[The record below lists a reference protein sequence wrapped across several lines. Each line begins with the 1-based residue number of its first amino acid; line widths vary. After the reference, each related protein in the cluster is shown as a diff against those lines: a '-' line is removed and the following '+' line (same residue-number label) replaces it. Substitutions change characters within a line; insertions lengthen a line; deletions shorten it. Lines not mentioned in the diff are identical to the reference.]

1 MLQNKPPHSM
11 KKAAIFG
18 QAYKN
23 TDREYFEVLI
33 ENLVKFNVEI
43 FIEKEFVSILA
54 DLGVENLNYPTFS
67 QNSDLDS
74 SFDLMFTLGGDGTI
88 LNAATILK
96 DLRIP
101 ILGINTGRLGFL
113 ATVQRKEIENTIQSL
128 INNEFTIQERALLQV
143 ESNDPNIDFKG
154 VNFALNEI
162 TIARKNSTS
171 MIGVEAYLN
180 DEYLTTYWS
189 DGLVVATPT
198 GSTGYSLS
206 CHGPIIMP
214 ESNNFVLTPIAP
226 HNLSARPLVIPDK
239 TKIKLKIIGREK
251 EFFLSLDSRVST
263 VPFEI
268 ELTLTKASFP
278 IRIIQ
283 LNQQTFISTL
293 REKLFWG
300 EDKRNYT
307 N

>member
-1 MLQNKPPHSM
+1 M

>member
-1 MLQNKPPHSM
+1 MNKV
-11 KKAAIFG
+11 AIFG

-23 TDREYFEVLI
+23 TDRQYFEILI
-33 ENLVKFNVEI
+33 ENLNKFNIEI
-43 FIEKEFVSILA
+43 LIYKEFVTIL
-54 DLGVENLNYPTFS
+54 DELGVENLNYKTF
-67 QNSDLDS
+67 QKHEDLDS
-74 SFDLMFTLGGDGTI
+74 TFDLLFTLGGDGTI
-88 LNAATILK
+88 LNAATLVK
-96 DLRIP
+96 DLNIP

-113 ATVQRKEIENTIQSL
+113 ATVQKKEIENTIQSL
-128 INNEFTIQERALLQV
+128 IKKEFTIQERAVLQI
-143 ESNDPNIDFKG
+143 STNDENINFNDI
-154 VNFALNEI
+154 NFALNEV

-226 HNLSARPLVIPDK
+226 HNLSARPLVIPD
-239 TKIKLKIIGREK
+239 TTEIKLKIIGREK

-268 ELTLTKASFP
+268 ELTLTKANFP
-278 IRIIQ
+278 VKIIQ
-283 LNQQTFISTL
+283 LNQQTFIGTL

-307 N
+307 S

>member
-1 MLQNKPPHSM
+1 MNKV
-11 KKAAIFG
+11 AIFG

-23 TDREYFEVLI
+23 TDRQYFEILI
-33 ENLVKFNVEI
+33 ENLNKFNIEI
-43 FIEKEFVSILA
+43 LIYKEFVTIL
-54 DLGVENLNYPTFS
+54 DELGVENLNYKTF
-67 QNSDLDS
+67 QKHEELDS
-74 SFDLMFTLGGDGTI
+74 SFDLLFTLGGDGTI
-88 LNAATILK
+88 LNAATLVK
-96 DLRIP
+96 DLNIP

-113 ATVQRKEIENTIQSL
+113 ATVQKKEIENTIQSL
-128 INNEFTIQERALLQV
+128 IKKEFTIQERAVLQI
-143 ESNDPNIDFKG
+143 STNDDNIHFNDI
-154 VNFALNEI
+154 NFALNEV

-226 HNLSARPLVIPDK
+226 HNLSARPLVIPD
-239 TKIKLKIIGREK
+239 TTEIKLKIIGREK

-268 ELTLTKASFP
+268 ELTLTKANFP
-278 IRIIQ
+278 VKIIQ
-283 LNQQTFISTL
+283 LNQQTFIGTL

-307 N
+307 S

>member
-1 MLQNKPPHSM
+1 MNKV
-11 KKAAIFG
+11 AIFG

-23 TDREYFEVLI
+23 TDRQYFEMLI
-33 ENLVKFNVEI
+33 ENLNKFNIEI
-43 FIEKEFVSILA
+43 LIYKEFVTIL
-54 DLGVENLNYPTFS
+54 DELGVENLNYKTF
-67 QNSDLDS
+67 QKHEDLDS
-74 SFDLMFTLGGDGTI
+74 TFDLLFTLGGDGTI
-88 LNAATILK
+88 LNAATLVK
-96 DLRIP
+96 DLNIP

-113 ATVQRKEIENTIQSL
+113 ATVQKKEIENTIQSL
-128 INNEFTIQERALLQV
+128 IKKEFTIQERAVLQI
-143 ESNDPNIDFKG
+143 STNDENIHFNDI
-154 VNFALNEI
+154 NFALNEV

-226 HNLSARPLVIPDK
+226 HNLSARPLVIPD
-239 TKIKLKIIGREK
+239 TTEIKLKIIGREK

-268 ELTLTKASFP
+268 ELTLTKANFP
-278 IRIIQ
+278 VKIIQ
-283 LNQQTFISTL
+283 LNQQTFIGTL

-307 N
+307 S

>member
-1 MLQNKPPHSM
+1 M
-11 KKAAIFG
+11 KKVAIFG

-23 TDREYFEVLI
+23 TDRQYFEILI
-33 ENLVKFNVEI
+33 ENLNKYHIEI
-43 FIEKEFVSILA
+43 LIHKGFVTILD
-54 DLGVENLNYPTFS
+54 DLGVDNLNYKTFT
-67 QNSDLDS
+67 NYHDLDN
-74 SFDLMFTLGGDGTI
+74 SFDILFTLGGDGTI
-88 LNAATILK
+88 LNAATLVK
-96 DLRIP
+96 DLKIP

-113 ATVQRKEIENTIQSL
+113 ATVQKKEIRDTIKSL
-128 INNEFTIQERALLQV
+128 ISEEYTIQERAVLQV
-143 ESNDPNIDFKG
+143 QTNDTSIDLNN
-154 VNFALNEI
+154 VDFALNEV

-171 MIGVEAYLN
+171 MIKVEAYLN

-189 DGLVVATPT
+189 DGLVIATPT

-226 HNLSARPLVIPDK
+226 HNLSARPLVIPD
-239 TKIKLKIIGREK
+239 TTVIKLKIIGREK

-268 ELTLTKASFP
+268 ELTLKKAKFP
-278 IRIIQ
+278 MKIIQ
-283 LNQQTFISTL
+283 LNQQTFIETL

-307 N
+307 S

>member
-1 MLQNKPPHSM
+1 M
-11 KKAAIFG
+11 KKVAIFG

-23 TDREYFEVLI
+23 TDRRYFEILI
-33 ENLVKFNVEI
+33 ENLNKYSVEI
-43 FIEKEFVSILA
+43 IIEKGFVSILR
-54 DLGVENLNYPTFS
+54 DLGVENLNYTTFS
-67 QNSDLDS
+67 KHEDLDTT
-74 SFDLMFTLGGDGTI
+74 FDLLFTLGGDGTI
-88 LNAATILK
+88 LNAATLVK
-96 DLRIP
+96 DLNIP

-113 ATVQRKEIENTIQSL
+113 ATVQKKEIENTIASL
-128 INNEFTIQERALLQV
+128 IANEYTTQERAVL
-143 ESNDPNIDFKG
+143 EIKTNDPNIDFHNI
-154 VNFALNEI
+154 NFALNEV

-180 DEYLTTYWS
+180 NEYLTTYWS

-226 HNLSARPLVIPDK
+226 HNLSARPLVIPDN
-239 TKIKLKIIGREK
+239 TVVKLKIIGREK

-268 ELTLTKASFP
+268 ELTLSKAPFQ
-278 IRIIQ
+278 IKIIQ
-283 LNQQTFISTL
+283 LDQQTFISTL
-293 REKLFWG
+293 RSKLFWG
-300 EDKRNYT
+300 EDKRNYK
-307 N
+307 

>member
-1 MLQNKPPHSM
+1 MNKV
-11 KKAAIFG
+11 AIFG

-23 TDREYFEVLI
+23 TDRQYFEMLI
-33 ENLVKFNVEI
+33 ENLNKFNIEI
-43 FIEKEFVSILA
+43 LIYKEFVTIL
-54 DLGVENLNYPTFS
+54 DELGVANLNYKTF
-67 QNSDLDS
+67 QKHEDLDS
-74 SFDLMFTLGGDGTI
+74 TFDLLFTLGGDGTI
-88 LNAATILK
+88 LNAATLVK
-96 DLRIP
+96 DLNIP

-113 ATVQRKEIENTIQSL
+113 ATVQKKEIENTIQSL
-128 INNEFTIQERALLQV
+128 IKKEFTIQERAVLQI
-143 ESNDPNIDFKG
+143 STNDENIHFNDI
-154 VNFALNEI
+154 NFALNEV

-226 HNLSARPLVIPDK
+226 HNLSARPLVIPD
-239 TKIKLKIIGREK
+239 TTEIKLKIIGREK

-268 ELTLTKASFP
+268 ELTLTKANFP
-278 IRIIQ
+278 VKIIQ
-283 LNQQTFISTL
+283 LNQQTFIGTL

-307 N
+307 S

>member
-1 MLQNKPPHSM
+1 MNKV
-11 KKAAIFG
+11 AIFG

-23 TDREYFEVLI
+23 TDRQYFEILI
-33 ENLVKFNVEI
+33 ENLNKFNIEI
-43 FIEKEFVSILA
+43 LIYNEFVTIL
-54 DLGVENLNYPTFS
+54 DELGVENLNYKTF
-67 QNSDLDS
+67 QKHEDLDS
-74 SFDLMFTLGGDGTI
+74 TFDLLFTLGGDGTI
-88 LNAATILK
+88 LNAATLVK
-96 DLRIP
+96 DLNIP

-113 ATVQRKEIENTIQSL
+113 ATVQKKEIENTIQSL
-128 INNEFTIQERALLQV
+128 IKKEYTIQERAVLQI
-143 ESNDPNIDFKG
+143 STNDKNIHFNNI
-154 VNFALNEI
+154 NFALNEV

-189 DGLVVATPT
+189 DGLVIATPT

-226 HNLSARPLVIPDK
+226 HNLSARPLVIPD
-239 TKIKLKIIGREK
+239 TTEIKLKIIGREK
-251 EFFLSLDSRVST
+251 DFFLSLDSRVST

-268 ELTLTKASFP
+268 ELTLTKANFP
-278 IRIIQ
+278 VKIIQ
-283 LNQQTFISTL
+283 LNQQTFIGTL

>member
-1 MLQNKPPHSM
+1 M
-11 KKAAIFG
+11 KKIAIFG

-23 TDREYFEVLI
+23 TDRQYFEILI
-33 ENLVKFNVEI
+33 ENLNKYNIEI
-43 FIEKEFVSILA
+43 VIEKDFVSILNN
-54 DLGVENLNYPTFS
+54 LGVQNLNYATFHTHE
-67 QNSDLDS
+67 DLDN
-74 SFDLMFTLGGDGTI
+74 SFDLLFTLGGDGTI
-88 LNAATILK
+88 LNAATIVK
-96 DLRIP
+96 DLQIP

-113 ATVQRKEIENTIQSL
+113 ATVQKKEIENTIASL
-128 INNEFTIQERALLQV
+128 IAKEYTIQERAVLEV
-143 ESNDPNIDFKG
+143 KTNDPSIDFNSI
-154 VNFALNEI
+154 NFALNEV

-171 MIGVEAYLN
+171 MIKVEAYLN
-180 DEYLTTYWS
+180 NEYLTTYWS
-189 DGLVVATPT
+189 DGLVIATPT

-226 HNLSARPLVIPDK
+226 HNLSARPLVIPDI
-239 TKIKLKIIGREK
+239 TEIKLKIIGREK

-263 VPFEI
+263 LPFEI
-268 ELTLTKASFP
+268 ELTLNKANFP
-278 IRIIQ
+278 VKIIQ

>member
-1 MLQNKPPHSM
+1 M
-11 KKAAIFG
+11 KKVAIFG

-23 TDREYFEVLI
+23 TDRRYFEILI
-33 ENLVKFNVEI
+33 ENLNNFNIEI
-43 FIEKEFVSILA
+43 LIEKGFVSILD
-54 DLGVENLNYPTFS
+54 DLGVENLNYKTF
-67 QNSDLDS
+67 QKHKDLDS
-74 SFDLMFTLGGDGTI
+74 SFDLLFTLGGDGTI
-88 LNAATILK
+88 LNAATLVK
-96 DLRIP
+96 DLDIP

-113 ATVQRKEIENTIQSL
+113 ATVQKKEIANTINSL
-128 INNEFTIQERALLQV
+128 MAKEYTIQERAVLQI
-143 ESNDPNIDFKG
+143 SSTDPGIDFDNI
-154 VNFALNEI
+154 NFALNEV

-180 DEYLTTYWS
+180 DEYLTTYWA

-226 HNLSARPLVIPDK
+226 HNLSARPLVIPD
-239 TKIKLKIIGREK
+239 TTEIRLKIIGREK

-268 ELTLTKASFP
+268 ELTLTKANFP
-278 IRIIQ
+278 IKIIQ
-283 LNQQTFISTL
+283 LNQQTFIGTL

-307 N
+307 S

>member
-1 MLQNKPPHSM
+1 M
-11 KKAAIFG
+11 KKVAIFG

-23 TDREYFEVLI
+23 TDRQYFELLI
-33 ENLVKFNVEI
+33 DNLKNYNIEI
-43 FIEKEFVSILA
+43 FIEKEFVSILKN
-54 DLGVENLNYPTFS
+54 LGVKNLNYKTF
-67 QNSDLDS
+67 QKYEDLNS
-74 SFDLMFTLGGDGTI
+74 SFDLLFTLGGDGTI
-88 LNAATILK
+88 LNAATLVK
-96 DLRIP
+96 DLDIP
-101 ILGINTGRLGFL
+101 ILGVNTGRLGFL
-113 ATVQRKEIENTIQSL
+113 ATVQKKEIESTIISL
-128 INNEFTIQERALLQV
+128 ISKEYTVQERAVL
-143 ESNDPNIDFKG
+143 EIETNDKNIKFNSI
-154 VNFALNEI
+154 NFALNEI

-189 DGLVVATPT
+189 DGLVIATPT

-226 HNLSARPLVIPDK
+226 HNLSARPLVIPD
-239 TKIKLKIIGREK
+239 TTEIKLKIIGREK
-251 EFFLSLDSRVST
+251 EFFLTLDSRVST

-268 ELTLTKASFP
+268 ELTLTKAPFP
-278 IRIIQ
+278 VKIIQ
-283 LNQQTFISTL
+283 LNQQTFIRTL

-300 EDKRNYT
+300 EDKRNYA

>member
-1 MLQNKPPHSM
+1 MNKV
-11 KKAAIFG
+11 AIFG

-23 TDREYFEVLI
+23 TDRQYFEILI
-33 ENLVKFNVEI
+33 ENLNKFNVEI
-43 FIEKEFVSILA
+43 VIEKGFVAILD
-54 DLGVENLNYPTFS
+54 DLGVENLNYKTF
-67 QNSDLDS
+67 QKHEDLDDT
-74 SFDLMFTLGGDGTI
+74 FDLLFTLGGDGTI
-88 LNAATILK
+88 LNAATLVK
-96 DLRIP
+96 NANIP

-113 ATVQRKEIENTIQSL
+113 ATVQKKEIENTINSL
-128 INNEFTIQERALLQV
+128 MKKEFTIQERAVLEV
-143 ESNDPNIDFKG
+143 TTNDPEVNFGTI
-154 VNFALNEI
+154 NFALNEV

-171 MIGVEAYLN
+171 MIRVEAYLN

-189 DGLVVATPT
+189 DGLVIATPT

-239 TKIKLKIIGREK
+239 TKMKLKIIGREK
-251 EFFLSLDSRVST
+251 EFFLSLDSRVSA

-268 ELTLTKASFP
+268 ELTLTKAQFS
-278 IRIIQ
+278 INIIQ
-283 LNQQTFISTL
+283 LNQQTFIETL

-300 EDKRNYT
+300 DDKRNYT

>member
-1 MLQNKPPHSM
+1 M
-11 KKAAIFG
+11 KKIAIFG

-23 TDREYFEVLI
+23 TDRQYFEILI
-33 ENLVKFNVEI
+33 ENLSKYDIEI
-43 FIEKEFVSILA
+43 VIAKEFVSILKG
-54 DLGVENLNYPTFS
+54 LGVENLNYATFS
-67 QNSDLDS
+67 SHEDLDS
-74 SFDLMFTLGGDGTI
+74 SFDLLFTLGGDGTI
-88 LNAATILK
+88 LNAATLVK
-96 DLRIP
+96 DLSIP

-113 ATVQRKEIENTIQSL
+113 ATVQKKEIENTINSL
-128 INNEFTIQERALLQV
+128 INNEFTTQERAVL
-143 ESNDPNIDFKG
+143 EIKTNDPKIDFDTI
-154 VNFALNEI
+154 NFALNEV

-189 DGLVVATPT
+189 DGLVIATPT

-226 HNLSARPLVIPDK
+226 HNLSARPLVIPDN
-239 TKIKLKIIGREK
+239 TEIKLKIVGREK

-268 ELTLTKASFP
+268 ELTLSKAPFQVK
-278 IRIIQ
+278 IIQ

-293 REKLFWG
+293 RSKLFWG
-300 EDKRNYT
+300 EDKRNYM
-307 N
+307 

>member
-1 MLQNKPPHSM
+1 MNKV
-11 KKAAIFG
+11 AIFG

-23 TDREYFEVLI
+23 TDRQYFEILI
-33 ENLVKFNVEI
+33 ENLNKFNIEI
-43 FIEKEFVSILA
+43 LIYKEFVTIL
-54 DLGVENLNYPTFS
+54 DELGVENLNYKTF
-67 QNSDLDS
+67 QKHEDLDS
-74 SFDLMFTLGGDGTI
+74 TFDLLFTLGGDGTI
-88 LNAATILK
+88 LNAATLVK
-96 DLRIP
+96 DLNIP

-113 ATVQRKEIENTIQSL
+113 ATVQKKEIENTIQSL
-128 INNEFTIQERALLQV
+128 IKKEFTIQERAVLQI
-143 ESNDPNIDFKG
+143 STNDENIHFNDI
-154 VNFALNEI
+154 NFALNEV

-226 HNLSARPLVIPDK
+226 HNLSARPLVIPD
-239 TKIKLKIIGREK
+239 TTEIKLKIIGREK

-268 ELTLTKASFP
+268 ELTLTKANFP
-278 IRIIQ
+278 VKIIQ
-283 LNQQTFISTL
+283 LNQQTFIGTL

-307 N
+307 S

>member
-1 MLQNKPPHSM
+1 M
-11 KKAAIFG
+11 KKVAIFG

-23 TDREYFEVLI
+23 TDRRYFEILI
-33 ENLVKFNVEI
+33 ENLNKYSVEI
-43 FIEKEFVSILA
+43 IIEKGFVSILR
-54 DLGVENLNYPTFS
+54 DLGVENLNYTTFS
-67 QNSDLDS
+67 KHEDLDTT
-74 SFDLMFTLGGDGTI
+74 FDLLFTLGGDGTI
-88 LNAATILK
+88 LNAATLVK
-96 DLRIP
+96 DLNIP

-113 ATVQRKEIENTIQSL
+113 ATVQKKEIENTIASL
-128 INNEFTIQERALLQV
+128 IANEYTTQERAVL
-143 ESNDPNIDFKG
+143 EIKTNDPNIDFHNI
-154 VNFALNEI
+154 NFALNEV

-180 DEYLTTYWS
+180 NEYLTTYWA

-226 HNLSARPLVIPDK
+226 HNLSARPLVIPDN
-239 TKIKLKIIGREK
+239 TVVKLKIIGREK

-268 ELTLTKASFP
+268 ELTLSKAPFQ
-278 IRIIQ
+278 IKIIQ
-283 LNQQTFISTL
+283 LDQQTFISTL
-293 REKLFWG
+293 RSKLFWG
-300 EDKRNYT
+300 EDKRNYK
-307 N
+307 

>member
-1 MLQNKPPHSM
+1 M
-11 KKAAIFG
+11 KKVAIFG

-268 ELTLTKASFP
+268 ELTLTKAPFP